1 MSEPIKFTQEELD
14 NLGKIQSKYQENTF
28 QFGQLYLDK
37 LSLDEKFKQ
46 LTESEASLKNNFLEI
61 QKEEETWLN
70 SITAKYGEGS
80 LSLKDGTFKMNRRLR
95 DNPATMAG
103 CRAVYSGRR
112 ISFWET
118 ACIDD

>member
-28 QFGQLYLDK
+28 RFGQLYLDK
-37 LSLDEKFKQ
+37 LSWDEKFKQ

-70 SITAKYGEGS
+70 SITTKYGEGS
-80 LSLKDGTFKMNRRLR
+80 LSLKDGTFIPTKK
-95 DNPATMAG
+95 
-103 CRAVYSGRR
+103 
-112 ISFWET
+112 
-118 ACIDD
+118 

>member
-28 QFGQLYLDK
+28 RFGQLYLDK

-46 LTESEASLKNNFLEI
+46 LSESEASLKNNFLEI

-70 SITAKYGEGS
+70 SITTKYGEGS
-80 LSLKDGTFKMNRRLR
+80 LSLKDGTFIPTKK
-95 DNPATMAG
+95 
-103 CRAVYSGRR
+103 
-112 ISFWET
+112 
-118 ACIDD
+118 

>member
-1 MSEPIKFTQEELD
+1 MSESIKFTQEELD
-14 NLGKIQSKYQENTF
+14 GLAKLQTKYQENTF

-46 LTESEASLKNNFLEI
+46 LTEAEMSLKNQFLEI

-80 LSLKDGTFKMNRRLR
+80 LSLKDGTFIPSKK
-95 DNPATMAG
+95 
-103 CRAVYSGRR
+103 
-112 ISFWET
+112 
-118 ACIDD
+118 